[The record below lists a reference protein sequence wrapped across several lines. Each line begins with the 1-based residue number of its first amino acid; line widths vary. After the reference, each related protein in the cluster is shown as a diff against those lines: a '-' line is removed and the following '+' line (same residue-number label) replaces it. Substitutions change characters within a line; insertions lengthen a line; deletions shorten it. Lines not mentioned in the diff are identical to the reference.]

1 MTRTC
6 TGGVARGRRGWRDAI
21 DRGEVVGLVATA
33 LACNAFAY
41 GAVLYLHGS
50 TDLLTLSLLVGGGFL
65 GLVAAGWLVVVY
77 EIQALIS
84 A

>member
-6 TGGVARGRRGWRDAI
+6 TQGVTGARRGSRFEV

-41 GAVLYLHGS
+41 GAVLYLNGAA
-50 TDLLTLSLLVGGGFL
+50 DLLTLSLLIGGGIL
-65 GLVAAGWLVVVY
+65 GFVAAGWLVVVY
-77 EIQALIS
+77 QIEDYIS